1 MPLVPLLFAAAAVLF
16 AWAAHGFPWDPRWAP
31 VLLPLGFW
39 GAAALR
45 RTRRGVHLGFL
56 GLVALAGAMALA
68 GSLEAGLGVMGLALM
83 AWDSADLLGWR
94 GEGRELRRVMGRG
107 CLRSALVAGTGCA
120 LGLAAARL
128 RLRLPFW
135 GLLGVVFLAWLA
147 FWAWTRALQERGG
160 EARGNRSESGPMK

>member
-1 MPLVPLLFAAAAVLF
+1 MPLVPLLFAAAAVLL
-16 AWAAHGFPWDPRWAP
+16 AWSARGFPLDPRWAP
-31 VLLPLGFW
+31 ALLPLGLW

-45 RTRRGVHLGFL
+45 RTRPWVHLGFL
-56 GLVALAGAMALA
+56 GLAALAGLLALA
-68 GSLEAGLGVMGLALM
+68 GPLEAGLGVMGLALM

-94 GEGRELRRVMGRG
+94 GEGRALRRAMGRG
-107 CLRSALVAGTGCA
+107 CLRSALVAGAGCA
-120 LGLAAARL
+120 LGLAAARW

-147 FWAWTRALQERGG
+147 LWAWTHALQERGG